1 MNCAICLKEIDIN
14 KAVLTPCD
22 HRFCS
27 GCFFKWIYLKKTCPL
42 CRRILIAEANTEE
55 KEELDY
61 LLELSQEEI
70 SYINRLREKIEEK
83 QDKIRELNSEL
94 EQLEQIKTERKNEID
109 KLGAK
114 RHELNRVAGPR
125 QQEQPWAARG
135 GVRGRQ
141 NGQRMWGRGRRRRR
155 LGMMWA

>member
-27 GCFFKWIYLKKTCPL
+27 VCFFKWIYLKKTCPL

-61 LLELSQEEI
+61 LLELSQQEI

-83 QDKIRELNSEL
+83 QDKIQELNSEL
-94 EQLEQIKTERKNEID
+94 ELLEQIKTERKNEID

-141 NGQRMWGRGRRRRR
+141 NGQRMWGRGRRRM
-155 LGMMWA
+155 GMMWA

>member
-83 QDKIRELNSEL
+83 QDKIQELNSEL
-94 EQLEQIKTERKNEID
+94 ELLEQIKTERKNEID

-141 NGQRMWGRGRRRRR
+141 NGQRMWGRGRRRM
-155 LGMMWA
+155 GMMWA

>member
-22 HRFCS
+22 HRYCS

-83 QDKIRELNSEL
+83 QDKIQELNSEL
-94 EQLEQIKTERKNEID
+94 ELLEQIKTERKNEID

-114 RHELNRVAGPR
+114 RQELNRVAGPR

-141 NGQRMWGRGRRRRR
+141 NGQRMWGRGRRRM
-155 LGMMWA
+155 GMMWA

>member
-83 QDKIRELNSEL
+83 QDKIQELNSEL
-94 EQLEQIKTERKNEID
+94 ELLEQIKTERKNEID

-114 RHELNRVAGPR
+114 RHE
-125 QQEQPWAARG
+125 
-135 GVRGRQ
+135 
-141 NGQRMWGRGRRRRR
+141 
-155 LGMMWA
+155 